1 MIFHSLDFAAFF
13 LIVVTIYWRLSHRA
27 QNVLLLGAS
36 YVFYGWI
43 HPWFVLIMLA
53 STTVDYWAGQRME
66 DDAANRR
73 RYLAASL
80 VVNLGMLGVFKYF
93 NFFVEN
99 VRDVFAAMGLT
110 VAPPLLEIALPAGIS
125 FYTFQALSYT
135 AVSYTHLTLPTSDL
149 V

>member
-53 STTVDYWAGQRME
+53 IP
-66 DDAANRR
+66 
-73 RYLAASL
+73 L
-80 VVNLGMLGVFKYF
+80 VGGMIFEYV
-93 NFFVEN
+93 
-99 VRDVFAAMGLT
+99 
-110 VAPPLLEIALPAGIS
+110 
-125 FYTFQALSYT
+125 
-135 AVSYTHLTLPTSDL
+135 
-149 V
+149 